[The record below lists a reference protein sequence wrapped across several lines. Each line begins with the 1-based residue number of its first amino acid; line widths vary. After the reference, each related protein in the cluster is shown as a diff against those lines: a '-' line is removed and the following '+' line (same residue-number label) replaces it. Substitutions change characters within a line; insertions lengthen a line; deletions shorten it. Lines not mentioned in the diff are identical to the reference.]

1 LQNEVYVGRSIV
13 LADDPPS
20 LPIHIG
26 GNVPAAAEHD
36 RETGGSDLKKNRTL
50 GIDAG
55 NPVVKSVCVFT
66 GHISP
71 GISL

>member
-1 LQNEVYVGRSIV
+1 V
-13 LADDPPS
+13 LADGLPS

-36 RETGGSDLKKNRTL
+36 QETGGSNLKKNPTL

-55 NPVVKSVCVFT
+55 NPVVKSACVFT
-66 GHISP
+66 DHTP
-71 GISL
+71 RH